1 MGIIQCSTGKDK
13 NIWDLIEKSINNNQS
28 SLYKKINEEY
38 YIIKDLLKPVG
49 KKNLQ
54 NEKEKQKQNE
64 KERYSLIHRT
74 LYFTTPKNRM
84 KFFTKWYIMS
94 HPNQITKTKAR
105 VHNSDSKL
113 KKKERNSNLNI
124 SSNYSFSNNI
134 KENIRSC
141 TAEKNNKKNN
151 LQITIKSEED
161 KINLNSKCR
170 IKFNETEIDNKNNN
184 LDRNLKAVK
193 TVYFSN
199 DIPDGKIFS
208 SSTIN
213 PNFKGEKEL
222 DNYKEKEKD
231 KENNFK
237 SFSNS
242 NINNNNN
249 NNNNFF
255 NSNINNSNNIIP
267 SLNKNGNFRSTNIS
281 KIHIPQVN
289 KTAINS
295 SNINNTYA
303 KNSNTNNL
311 MKIKIM
317 KNEDSVKIISN
328 LNQNLNLNLNQ
339 SKESKENNNN
349 NINNDSINKQLNTNS
364 NFSENE
370 IKRNSF
376 EYTVNNLN
384 NNNINV
390 SDNLHL
396 SSRSNDRSST
406 TGRLNGKSNY
416 SKSKSNIMNK
426 EEINSNND
434 NNNDIINNI
443 NNMHKNNYTS
453 SIENEAL
460 SNSMCQNFNIFDDS
474 NIIES
479 NLRLFYEIKK
489 QKFLDRVAKGP
500 PSSFRWISW
509 IIASEIPFERS
520 IDNYNYL
527 LSQPLDLDVELQ
539 IKKDLNRTLCGIT
552 LSNTHSALDDS
563 QLILS
568 NTLRAFAQVD
578 KEVSYCQG
586 MNFIV
591 GFLLVMSDF
600 NEIETFYLMVSI
612 FSNTYKDNL
621 GMRGFFLKD
630 FPLGNFFVEMFLFL
644 FEKQLPELSN
654 HFLELGVHQEAW
666 VSKWFRTLFTVNLPL
681 EFVMRIWDC
690 IFVYGLEFILNFTLA
705 FLKYMEK
712 DLLKMDDLTDVL
724 EYFKKL
730 APFYFVE
737 NEGDTK
743 LLEENLIFLQSF
755 DLEDIIKRAQKI
767 KIDKNLVQE
776 KMKEYEKNN
785 NISFEE
791 KKIKYNM
798 QEKFDNYK
806 YNNNENYDNY
816 NDNDEMYMDYNE
828 CLKFKN
834 KINSPDV
841 KVGVNNEISK
851 IENVAF
857 TLNSKNSN
865 ELKIEKFAKNPQTFS
880 LKNSR
885 EIESDD
891 SNLFVKDVNDCIEN
905 SENDSDNINE
915 GIDDKIFSH
924 TFKTNIKKLQENNKY
939 K

>member
-1 MGIIQCSTGKDK
+1 
-13 NIWDLIEKSINNNQS
+13 
-28 SLYKKINEEY
+28 
-38 YIIKDLLKPVG
+38 
-49 KKNLQ
+49 
-54 NEKEKQKQNE
+54 
-64 KERYSLIHRT
+64 
-74 LYFTTPKNRM
+74 
-84 KFFTKWYIMS
+84 
-94 HPNQITKTKAR
+94 
-105 VHNSDSKL
+105 
-113 KKKERNSNLNI
+113 
-124 SSNYSFSNNI
+124 
-134 KENIRSC
+134 
-141 TAEKNNKKNN
+141 
-151 LQITIKSEED
+151 
-161 KINLNSKCR
+161 
-170 IKFNETEIDNKNNN
+170 
-184 LDRNLKAVK
+184 
-193 TVYFSN
+193 
-199 DIPDGKIFS
+199 
-208 SSTIN
+208 
-213 PNFKGEKEL
+213 
-222 DNYKEKEKD
+222 
-231 KENNFK
+231 
-237 SFSNS
+237 
-242 NINNNNN
+242 
-249 NNNNFF
+249 
-255 NSNINNSNNIIP
+255 
-267 SLNKNGNFRSTNIS
+267 
-281 KIHIPQVN
+281 
-289 KTAINS
+289 
-295 SNINNTYA
+295 
-303 KNSNTNNL
+303 
-311 MKIKIM
+311 
-317 KNEDSVKIISN
+317 
-328 LNQNLNLNLNQ
+328 
-339 SKESKENNNN
+339 
-349 NINNDSINKQLNTNS
+349 
-364 NFSENE
+364 
-370 IKRNSF
+370 
-376 EYTVNNLN
+376 
-384 NNNINV
+384 
-390 SDNLHL
+390 
-396 SSRSNDRSST
+396 
-406 TGRLNGKSNY
+406 
-416 SKSKSNIMNK
+416 
-426 EEINSNND
+426 
-434 NNNDIINNI
+434 
-443 NNMHKNNYTS
+443 
-453 SIENEAL
+453 
-460 SNSMCQNFNIFDDS
+460 
-474 NIIES
+474 
-479 NLRLFYEIKK
+479 
-489 QKFLDRVAKGP
+489 
-500 PSSFRWISW
+500 
-509 IIASEIPFERS
+509 
-520 IDNYNYL
+520 
-527 LSQPLDLDVELQ
+527 
-539 IKKDLNRTLCGIT
+539 
-552 LSNTHSALDDS
+552 
-563 QLILS
+563 
-568 NTLRAFAQVD
+568 
-578 KEVSYCQG
+578 
-586 MNFIV
+586 
-591 GFLLVMSDF
+591 MSDF

-644 FEKQLPELSN
+644 FEKQLSELSN
-654 HFLELGVHQEAW
+654 HFLELSVHQEAW